1 MNATDNPR
9 RQWLWDHIGRLSG
22 AVLGL
27 LALAGLIF
35 LAAIGFK
42 PALGLIAVV
51 VIGVL
56 LIVVGGKMHGS

>member
-1 MNATDNPR
+1 VSAAGGPR

-51 VIGVL
+51 LIGLL
-56 LIVVGGKMHGS
+56 LIVVGGKMHGT